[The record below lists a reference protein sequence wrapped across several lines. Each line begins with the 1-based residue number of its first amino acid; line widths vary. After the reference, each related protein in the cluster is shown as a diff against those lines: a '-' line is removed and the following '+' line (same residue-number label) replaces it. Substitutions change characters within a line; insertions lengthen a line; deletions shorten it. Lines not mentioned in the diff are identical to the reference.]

1 MQFTLDP
8 EFMRG
13 LMVRRR
19 AATDMQLPMN
29 ERAKVYF
36 MSHRA
41 QLLSNFSLTAGAWMM
56 LLHGCSAQGADRDD
70 LERLKAEVV
79 DFKEWAE
86 EGLQELRRMGL
97 QETIEDGDLQ
107 MPDDPELAAALRR
120 MLESAPRPPGQRP
133 PRS

>member
-8 EFMRG
+8 GFMRQ
-13 LMVRRR
+13 LMARRR

-36 MSHRA
+36 MTYRA

-56 LLHGCSAQGADRDD
+56 LLHGCSAEGPDCRD
-70 LERLKAEVV
+70 LERLKAEVL

-86 EGLQELRRMGL
+86 EGLQALRRMGL
-97 QETIEDGDLQ
+97 QETIEDGDTE

-120 MLESAPRPPGQRP
+120 MFDAAPRLPGQAP
-133 PRS
+133 PAS

>member
-1 MQFTLDP
+1 MQLTLDP
-8 EFMRG
+8 DFMRG

-36 MSHRA
+36 MTYRA
-41 QLLSNFSLTAGAWMM
+41 QLLSNFSITAGAWMM
-56 LLHGCSAQGADRDD
+56 LLHGCSARGAERER
-70 LERLKAEVV
+70 LEALKAEVL

-86 EGLQELRRMGL
+86 EGLQALRRMGL
-97 QETIEDGDLQ
+97 QESIEDGDAE

-120 MLESAPRPPGQRP
+120 MLDSAPRPRRP
-133 PRS
+133 DGS